1 MAFVSLV
8 GPWLFVNLRIKIIV
22 LPKLGFMVNSVYEI
36 YLKHSFSLTQQWR
49 ALYPEADPV
58 LMNLYL
64 FYGSDCWVGIVYTCA
79 WKMTTQSQMFLFY
92 FLIIL
97 SLMTSHHWPGMLP
110 HKTERTGRPGEAEG
124 FWWHPPP
131 YDKVMVLNKYPR
143 PQTPINFVACLM
155 SWSWTWFH
163 PACQWWPYQYPYH
176 LVWMNTVKN
185 KMPETCHLIIV

>member
-1 MAFVSLV
+1 MKYISSTVSL
-8 GPWLFVNLRIKIIV
+8 WLNSDEHFI
-22 LPKLGFMVNSVYEI
+22 PKLILFWW
-36 YLKHSFSLTQQWR
+36 T
-49 ALYPEADPV
+49 
-58 LMNLYL
+58 YL
-64 FYGSDCWVGIVYTCA
+64 FYGSDCWVELELCTPVLGKWQLSHRC
-79 WKMTTQSQMFLFY
+79 FY
-92 FLIIL
+92 FNYFEPNDIS
-97 SLMTSHHWPGMLP
+97 SLTRHAAPQNQ
-110 HKTERTGRPGEAEG
+110 ERTGRPGEAEG